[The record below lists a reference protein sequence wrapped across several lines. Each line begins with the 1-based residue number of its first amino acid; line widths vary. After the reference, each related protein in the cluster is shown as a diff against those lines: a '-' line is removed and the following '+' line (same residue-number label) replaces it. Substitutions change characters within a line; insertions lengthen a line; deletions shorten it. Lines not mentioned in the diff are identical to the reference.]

1 MRVSRI
7 LSCFAIALVALAF
20 VALTARIATA
30 RERSKTAKTHLA
42 INISGPVSVT
52 NTTTSCPSG
61 DVCFDVIGTLAEK
74 KVTGIALTGSGTNSL
89 CSTGKG
95 KSAKTCCSSAGTETL
110 TVDSD
115 VLNIAFAGKS
125 CENSAGT
132 EESIAA
138 KWTATGGTGEFAS
151 VTGGGSEKL
160 SDDPGTGN
168 GTADINGSL
177 HD

>member
-1 MRVSRI
+1 MRVSRM
-7 LSCFAIALVALAF
+7 LDCFAIALTALAL
-20 VALTARIATA
+20 VVLTARIASA
-30 RERSKTAKTHLA
+30 REGSKGKSTHIA
-42 INISGPVSVT
+42 INISGPVTVT

-61 DVCFDVIGTLAEK
+61 DVCFEVTGTLAEK
-74 KVTGIALTGSGTNSL
+74 KVTGIALTGSGTNSQ

-95 KSAKTCCSSAGTETL
+95 KSPKTCCSSAGTETL
-110 TVDSD
+110 TVGSD

-132 EESIAA
+132 EESVAA

-151 VTGGGSEKL
+151 LNGGGSEKL
-160 SDDPGTGN
+160 SDDPGTGT